1 MKKFFKKIL
10 NIRFVV
16 YLLGIAALVIFLI
29 SIFGEEIN
37 RYLTYACILV
47 IGVTITISIYS
58 YIKEDAV
65 KKTKWL
71 ENRLKLWNSISYKV
85 KVAGE
90 KSFSDMPIGI
100 IVYNDKKMVEWAND
114 YSKTIFRSTLVEREL
129 ANLNKDLYN
138 KILLY
143 DTFDI
148 DLYGSIFSCT
158 VLRNDNILFLF
169 DKTEYK
175 NLERKYNNRTL
186 AVGIINIDNLDS
198 ALNSLDPQEKA
209 MQLSNIM
216 GLLADWCGGLKVYLR
231 GYSEEQYLLLMDRVT
246 LNDVL
251 VDKFKVLDDI
261 REYCDKENLRITLSI
276 GLACED
282 LPILDLVSLAEEQL
296 QLALN
301 RGGDQVVVNID
312 GTVNYFGGKTKG
324 IENRSPIYIRVKTE
338 DLVDIIK
345 KADNVLVMSHKNMDA
360 DAFGS
365 SIAMT
370 KLVRSLDKQCHIV
383 FDENNIDQTV
393 SIVYKEITSEHLN
406 MLDMFVST
414 KEALSSINKE
424 TLLIIVDTQYEA
436 MVIDQKILQK
446 AKHVAVLDH
455 HRRSET
461 AISNYVYLYNQTS
474 ASSACE
480 LVVEMFDFLDDEIE
494 LSPVE
499 ASLMLLGIMV
509 DTSQLMYRT
518 SYRTFNILGKLQMY
532 GAEIAK
538 VQRFLREDLDKF
550 VERVAILTNL
560 EVVEGRY
567 GIAICDENEQFEQQF
582 LAKIADNAITIDG
595 LQATFCIGVLKDGRI
610 GVSARSLDET
620 NVQTKKEKMGG
631 GGHFNNAATQITG
644 SSVQEV
650 RGQLID
656 ILKNKN
662 SEEDEYMK
670 IILIKDVK
678 GKGKEGDIVDIPSGH
693 ANYLVRSKQAVLAT
707 GDNIK
712 MLEERNE
719 KAKEEAEKHLQEMR
733 KLKEFIEKNPIKIMV
748 NVGKEGK
755 LFGTVSTKQ
764 VVDEY
769 RLKYNVTLDKRK
781 ILFDKDIDALGTYK
795 IPIQLHRDVLATIT
809 LYVIEKE

>member
-186 AVGIINIDNLDS
+186 TVGIINIDNLDS

-312 GTVNYFGGKTKG
+312 GTVSYFGGKTKG

-595 LQATFCIGVLKDGRI
+595 LQATFCIGRLKDDRI

-620 NVQTKKEKMGG
+620 NVQTIMEKMGG
-631 GGHFNNAATQITG
+631 GGHFNNAATQIAS

>member
-1 MKKFFKKIL
+1 MKKFLKKIL
-10 NIRFVV
+10 SLRFVV
-16 YLLGIAALVIFLI
+16 YLIGIAALVILLI
-29 SIFGEEIN
+29 SIFGKEIN
-37 RYLTYACILV
+37 KYLTYACLV
-47 IGVTITISIYS
+47 IIGVTVTISIYS
-58 YIKEDAV
+58 YIKDDAV
-65 KKTKWL
+65 KRTRWL

-90 KSFSDMPIGI
+90 KLFSDMPIGI
-100 IVYNDKKMVEWAND
+100 IVYNDKKMVEWANEFA
-114 YSKTIFRSTLVEREL
+114 KHIFKSSLVERDL
-129 ANLNKDLYN
+129 INLNKDLYN
-138 KILLY
+138 KVLLY
-143 DTFDI
+143 DNFDI

-175 NLERKYNNRTL
+175 NLERKYYDRTL

-216 GLLADWCGGLKVYLR
+216 GLLADWCDGLKVYLR
-231 GYSEEQYLLLMDRVT
+231 GYSEEQYLLLMDRIT
-246 LNDVL
+246 LDDVVL
-251 VDKFKVLDDI
+251 DKFKVLDAV

-276 GLACED
+276 GIACED
-282 LPILDLVSLAEEQL
+282 LPIQDLVNQAEEQL
-296 QLALN
+296 RLALN

-312 GTVNYFGGKTKG
+312 GATNYYGGKTKS

-338 DLVDIIK
+338 DLVDTIK
-345 KADNVLVMSHKNMDA
+345 KADNVIVMSHKSMDA

-370 KLVRSLDKQCHIV
+370 KIVRSLDKPCHIV
-383 FDENNIDQTV
+383 FDENLIDQTV
-393 SIVYKEITSEHLN
+393 AIVYKEISSEHLN
-406 MLDMFVST
+406 MLDMFISP
-414 KEALSSINKE
+414 KEALAAINKD
-424 TLLIIVDTQYEA
+424 TLLIIVDTQYES
-436 MVIDQKILQK
+436 MVIDPRLLQK
-446 AKHVAVLDH
+446 AKNVAVLDH
-455 HRRSET
+455 HRRSEL

-474 ASSACE
+474 ASSASE
-480 LVVEMFDFLDDEIE
+480 LVVEMFDFLDTDIE

-538 VQRFLREDLDKF
+538 VQRFLREDLDKY

-560 EVVEGRY
+560 EIVEGRY
-567 GIAICDENEQFEQQF
+567 GIAICDENEIFEQQF
-582 LAKIADNAITIDG
+582 LAKIADNAITING
-595 LQATFCIGVLKDGRI
+595 LQAAFCIGTLKDGRI

-620 NVQTKKEKMGG
+620 NVQTIMEKMGG
-631 GGHFNNAATQITG
+631 GGHFNNAATQIV
-644 SSVQEV
+644 SSTIADV
-650 RGQLID
+650 RSQLID

-693 ANYLVRSKQAVLAT
+693 ANYLVKSKQAVLAT
-707 GDNIK
+707 ADNIK

-733 KLKEFIEKNPIKIMV
+733 KLKEFVEANPIKIMV